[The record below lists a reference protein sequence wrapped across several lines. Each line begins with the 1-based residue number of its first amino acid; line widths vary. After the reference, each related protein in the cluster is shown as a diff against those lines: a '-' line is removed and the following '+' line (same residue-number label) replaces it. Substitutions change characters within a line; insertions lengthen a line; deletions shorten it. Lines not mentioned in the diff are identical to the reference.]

1 MQITSESK
9 EYIAINKK
17 FNIKIY
23 NNEIIMGLKIEQ
35 HPVTLRFL
43 GAVDGNVVP
52 SGTVLSVTLSTQE
65 KSTNILI
72 DSGSAIR
79 EETKE
84 GQNMDGLIIPSNIDA
99 VVITHTHTDHCG
111 ALPEVV
117 SKNPKAPVF
126 APE

>member
-1 MQITSESK
+1 
-9 EYIAINKK
+9 
-17 FNIKIY
+17 
-23 NNEIIMGLKIEQ
+23 MGLKIEQ